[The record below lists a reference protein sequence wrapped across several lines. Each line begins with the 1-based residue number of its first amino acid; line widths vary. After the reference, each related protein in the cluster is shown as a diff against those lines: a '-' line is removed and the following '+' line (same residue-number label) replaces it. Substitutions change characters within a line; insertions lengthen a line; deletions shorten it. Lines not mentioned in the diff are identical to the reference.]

1 MTMTTPEDDKAIAAI
16 CARVPGWSD
25 ARQYGFFKS
34 VLASRPDIE
43 DMLILGVY
51 HGRDIC
57 FVQDILAR
65 YHPGRVL
72 NIVGVDKFSNER
84 CADWPGWAGSWEQV
98 THGMPAPDLAAADR
112 NTRGG
117 DAMVT
122 LLKMDDVYF
131 LIGTELTYDF
141 VYVDT
146 SHDYQSVKNVL
157 SHLKPVC
164 REGATI
170 AGDDFSNANGWG
182 VPQAVNETFSHFT
195 LYAGWIW
202 VTEPKHFR

>member
-1 MTMTTPEDDKAIAAI
+1 MTTPEDDKAIAAI

-34 VLASRPDIE
+34 VLAARPDIE
-43 DMLILGVY
+43 DMLMLGVY

-57 FVQDILAR
+57 YVQDILAR

-72 NIVGVDKFSNER
+72 HIVGVDKFSNER

-98 THGMPAPDLAAADR
+98 THGMPAPDLDAADR

-131 LIGTELTYDF
+131 LIGTELTGNPNMRLIRQSKGTF
-141 VYVDT
+141 PATLARVDSGHPMT
-146 SHDYQSVKNVL
+146 SRSATGYMRRSIAFMSTGGPFLPNENNV
-157 SHLKPVC
+157 
-164 REGATI
+164 
-170 AGDDFSNANGWG
+170 FG
-182 VPQAVNETFSHFT
+182 VTRN
-195 LYAGWIW
+195 
-202 VTEPKHFR
+202 

>member
-25 ARQYGFFKS
+25 ARQYGFFKQT
-34 VLASRPDIE
+34 LAARPEISDT
-43 DMLILGVY
+43 LVLGVY

-57 FVQDILAR
+57 FMIDILRR
-65 YHPGRVL
+65 YHAGRYMR
-72 NIVGVDKFSNER
+72 IVGVDKFSNER

-98 THGMPAPDLAAADR
+98 THGMPAPDMDAATR
-112 NTRGG
+112 NI
-117 DAMVT
+117 ASVQCE
-122 LLKMDDVYF
+122 LVKMDDVTF
-131 LIGTELTYDF
+131 IDQCADQFDF

-170 AGDDFSNANGWG
+170 AGDDFSSANGWG